1 MLRQVGAGL
10 GWLVHKL
17 EQTFK
22 RRGRR
27 GSQALSRRLR
37 GSY

>member
-22 RRGRR
+22 GRGGRGGQALNRRMR
-27 GSQALSRRLR
+27 GS
-37 GSY
+37 